1 MCRDQTEATPD
12 KTASKRVAARV
23 MSGFDRWVKDARA
36 KAPTVR
42 QDERADGLERLRV
55 ALGYHAFPKQREFH
69 ECGAKY
75 RLFGG
80 AAGPGK
86 SKALLMEAILQANET
101 PNANTL
107 LLRRTFPELEGS
119 LLLYFRRDVPREL
132 YASFNEAKHTV
143 TWRNGSTTRFGYSQS
158 ENDIYQYQSSEF
170 LFIGIDELTHFTL
183 RQWQFLTSRNRCP
196 VRDAFPNMAGA
207 TNPGNIGH
215 AWVKSFFIDKQPA
228 PGMEPREYDASDY
241 AFISARVWDNPIYA
255 NDSSY
260 LKSLEQLPDFY
271 RRAFLDG
278 DWSVFAG
285 QYFTNFDPSRSVIRA
300 ERIEAAAW
308 WPRWISVDWG
318 FEHPAAVYW
327 HSAAPN
333 ISEGHRHRPGE
344 SDAHG
349 HGDGLSAKNVWVPKA
364 GDADPRTAPWSASAQ
379 PRAAS
384 PVVDAAAPTT
394 ITYRE
399 FIAQHLSPRVLATEI
414 IERSRARDGRA
425 EKIDAVYLSPDAF
438 ARRTD
443 ESSIAEQIGDV
454 LHSAGL
460 PRPVPADNDR
470 IGGWMLMYQMLDAGE
485 WLIADSCPELIRTL
499 PELVRDEANVEDIAK
514 HDGDD
519 AADAARYGLKSRA
532 TSRPAKPPRE
542 QQFEQRVTSSDPT
555 IRAIQARKAELEL
568 PRKNRPIFAPWSR
581 WRRR

>member
-1 MCRDQTEATPD
+1 MIISV
-12 KTASKRVAARV
+12 K
-23 MSGFDRWVKDARA
+23 SGADRWREADAA
-36 KAPTVR
+36 SF
-42 QDERADGLERLRV
+42 DDDLRGS
-55 ALGYHAFPKQREFH
+55 ALNLDYVPFRKQGEFH
-69 ECGAKY
+69 GCSAKY

-86 SKALLMEAILQANET
+86 SKALMFEAIMRANAVAG
-101 PNANTL
+101 ANTL

-132 YASFNEAKHTV
+132 YASFNETKHTV
-143 TWRNGSTTRFGYSQS
+143 TWRNGSTTRFGHAQT

-196 VRDAFPNMAGA
+196 VRDSCPGMAGA
-207 TNPGNIGH
+207 SNPGNIGH
-215 AWVKSFFIDKQPA
+215 AWVKSLFIDKQPA
-228 PGMEPREYDASDY
+228 PGMDPREYDPSDY

-255 NDSSY
+255 NDASY
-260 LKSLEQLPDFY
+260 LKTLQQLPDFY
-271 RRAFLDG
+271 RRAFFDG

-300 ERIEAAAW
+300 EAVNAAEW

-318 FEHPAAVYW
+318 FEHPAAAYW
-327 HSAAPN
+327 HTQSPN
-333 ISEGHRHRPGE
+333 SISYPTEEHRHRLSE
-344 SDAHG
+344 SQARDCG
-349 HGDGLSAKNVWVPKA
+349 ISPSAKNVAIPKA
-364 GDADPRTAPWSASAQ
+364 GDAAPSS
-379 PRAAS
+379 PPMRVAS
-384 PVVDAAAPTT
+384 PVADAAAPSHSGVPTT
-394 ITYRE
+394 VTYRE
-399 FIAQHLSPRVLATEI
+399 FIAQHLSPRVLAAQI

-438 ARRTD
+438 AQRTD
-443 ESSIAEQIGDV
+443 EASIAEQMGDI

-470 IGGWMLMYQMLDAGE
+470 IGGWMLMYQMIDADE

-499 PELVRDEANVEDIAK
+499 PELVRDTTNIEDIAK
-514 HDGDD
+514 RDGDD

-532 TSRPAKPPRE
+532 SSRPLRPPRE
-542 QQFEQRVTSSDPT
+542 QEFQQRITSADPT
-555 IRAIQARKAELEL
+555 IRAIQIQKANLDL
-568 PRKNRPIFAPWSR
+568 RGNGGPVPRRGAMHGRR
-581 WRRR
+581 WLW